1 MLPFIFLNE
10 GAANASKRELV
21 VLVYEKVSGYW
32 RYPRDI
38 LEPAEIK
45 NDVNSIRSVE
55 YRSGRQR
62 LVRLPLAEGIICLIS
77 LSADEAS
84 SLRTN
89 EGSGS
94 LSSY

>member
-1 MLPFIFLNE
+1 MN
-10 GAANASKRELV
+10 SR
-21 VLVYEKVSGYW
+21 YW

-38 LEPAEIK
+38 LEPAGMK
-45 NDVNSIRSVE
+45 NDVNSLRSVE

-84 SLRTN
+84 CLRTN
-89 EGSGS
+89 EASGS
-94 LSSY
+94 FVIVLTLKPRLHAALDGRIFACG